1 MIGRKDTTDR
11 THVDCELCNDL
22 DLCERCLLR
31 ERGCKNVNHEPGV
44 WALYNGMGSVSKEFS
59 SLEDL
64 LSARAVPERHSVDS
78 RVKGM
83 PSLAIR

>member
-1 MIGRKDTTDR
+1 MIGRNDSTDK
-11 THVDCELCNDL
+11 THLDCELCNDL

-31 ERGCKNVNHEPGV
+31 ERGCKNANHEPGV
-44 WALYNGMGSVSKEFS
+44 WALYNRMGSVSKKFG

-64 LSARAVPERHSVDS
+64 LNARAIPERHSVDS
-78 RVKGM
+78 AVKRM